1 MIDLAAKPFYL
12 KPEDIEWVNTT
23 LAGMTTEEKAGQ
35 LFCVLFKE
43 CKPEEFEYVFNIL
56 KPGGC
61 MYRVVPTERAIAAT
75 QNIYSRS
82 KVPPLIA
89 ANLEK
94 GGNGIVTEGTL
105 VGAPMEIAAT
115 DDIGMATKM
124 AHACAAEASAVGA
137 NWAFAPIIDID
148 TNYRN
153 PITNTR
159 TFGSDPERVRRM
171 GRAYVEEVQ
180 KMGLAASIK
189 HFPGD
194 GQDER
199 DQHLV
204 TSINNMDCDPWMNTY
219 GAAYKAG
226 IEAGAL
232 TAMVGHI
239 MQPAW
244 TRRLNPG
251 IKDEDIMPG
260 TLSREMMQGLL
271 RGELGFNGL
280 ICTDATTMAGYTLA
294 MSRRRAVPESIA
306 RGADMFLFA
315 RNLEEDYGFML
326 QGIKDGIITP
336 ERLDEA
342 VTRILATKAALGL
355 HRGAPELDVEKAKTI
370 VGCAKHQQWAEEC
383 ADKAITLVKEQPGV
397 LPITPERYKKILFY
411 TIEPAAGGEGNYKV
425 APACAKLRAMLEKE
439 GFEIDDFVP
448 QPYGEGFT
456 TKYEEVVNNYD
467 LILYVANLSTKSNQ
481 TVVRIEWKQP
491 MERYITVV
499 VLFCASGFGIY
510 GVLVEGMSG
519 SPAVLQSKAVLD
531 LCTAAVFAVTLGVAV
546 AVIALPMLA
555 VMLALFFAAGAIAP
569 FVTPEMLQDFISCGG
584 VLTIVAGM
592 RVSGIKQY
600 LIANMIP
607 ALLLVLPA
615 SAIWQTLMV

>member
-159 TFGSDPERVRRM
+159 TFGSDSERVRRM

-204 TSINNMDCDPWMNTY
+204 TSINSMI
-219 GAAYKAG
+219 A
-226 IEAGAL
+226 I
-232 TAMVGHI
+232 
-239 MQPAW
+239 
-244 TRRLNPG
+244 PG
-251 IKDEDIMPG
+251 
-260 TLSREMMQGLL
+260 
-271 RGELGFNGL
+271 
-280 ICTDATTMAGYTLA
+280 
-294 MSRRRAVPESIA
+294 
-306 RGADMFLFA
+306 
-315 RNLEEDYGFML
+315 
-326 QGIKDGIITP
+326 
-336 ERLDEA
+336 
-342 VTRILATKAALGL
+342 
-355 HRGAPELDVEKAKTI
+355 
-370 VGCAKHQQWAEEC
+370 
-383 ADKAITLVKEQPGV
+383 
-397 LPITPERYKKILFY
+397 
-411 TIEPAAGGEGNYKV
+411 
-425 APACAKLRAMLEKE
+425 
-439 GFEIDDFVP
+439 
-448 QPYGEGFT
+448 
-456 TKYEEVVNNYD
+456 
-467 LILYVANLSTKSNQ
+467 
-481 TVVRIEWKQP
+481 
-491 MERYITVV
+491 
-499 VLFCASGFGIY
+499 
-510 GVLVEGMSG
+510 
-519 SPAVLQSKAVLD
+519 
-531 LCTAAVFAVTLGVAV
+531 
-546 AVIALPMLA
+546 
-555 VMLALFFAAGAIAP
+555 
-569 FVTPEMLQDFISCGG
+569 
-584 VLTIVAGM
+584 
-592 RVSGIKQY
+592 
-600 LIANMIP
+600 
-607 ALLLVLPA
+607 
-615 SAIWQTLMV
+615 